1 MVQVH
6 TDTASMECHMQVLA
20 DNWDE
25 FFSKYSHMLD
35 VLRVDYYGTPPE
47 RALAMDR
54 QFGITFSVKPGTMPG
69 FVRSPAG
76 GF

>member
-1 MVQVH
+1 
-6 TDTASMECHMQVLA
+6 MQVLA

-25 FFSKYSHMLD
+25 SFSKYSQMLE

-54 QFGITFSVKPGTMPG
+54 QLGITFSVKPGPMPG

-76 GF
+76 RF